1 VELEEDQGHPWEEQ
15 VALEDQQVRD
25 QVDLGQEEVETL
37 ALTQTIFSLAM
48 LLIF

>member
-1 VELEEDQGHPWEEQ
+1 VEEEDQGHPWEEQ

-37 ALTQTIFSLAM
+37 ALTHIIFSTET